1 MTQEIAPTHQ
11 EGRAN
16 VPARGNRYT
25 PEQRKAIV
33 DAALARIMDG
43 DTVAQIAQDHGIT
56 SRSLEYWLHALGDDY
71 VELRQRWLDAMLIE
85 AGAELEASD
94 DQFRLARAREL
105 FRRAAWYAERRDPAR
120 YGAKQQGD
128 GAVNIQVI
136 VER

>member
-1 MTQEIAPTHQ
+1 MSKEIAPTHQ

-33 DAALARIMDG
+33 DAALARIVDG
-43 DTVAQIAQDHGIT
+43 DGLREIAADHGIT
-56 SRSLEYWLHALGDDY
+56 YQTLHAWLSALGDEY
-71 VELRQRWLDAMLIE
+71 TELRQRWLDSMLTAAKLAID
-85 AGAELEASD
+85 GAPDHFE
-94 DQFRLARAREL
+94 LARGREQW
-105 FRRAAWYAERRDPAR
+105 RYATWYAERRDPAR
-120 YGAKQQGD
+120 YGAKPQGD